1 LRGRVAGCA
10 TRRALTERR
19 AGGAGGV
26 LDAMAILRDNGTGGG
41 PRWSPLNGSMA
52 GPNMHAGGLL
62 ASSQTVSSWV
72 SDLESST
79 HWSTG
84 TADPALSLFV
94 PLRAAEPLAESAY
107 PTEGVT
113 NRRDDRSLWWR
124 HERLH
129 RAALRDW
136 AGVEERIAA
145 ERDEA
150 QRRWASAPPS
160 TEAALAE
167 AEALR
172 ESWSA
177 LADAVA
183 GDTRPAWVRRRWA
196 GFERKAAG

>member
-1 LRGRVAGCA
+1 
-10 TRRALTERR
+10 
-19 AGGAGGV
+19 
-26 LDAMAILRDNGTGGG
+26 
-41 PRWSPLNGSMA
+41 MA

-72 SDLESST
+72 SDLGSGN
-79 HWSTG
+79 HWATG
-84 TADPALSLFV
+84 TADPALSPFV
-94 PLRAAEPLAESAY
+94 PLRVAEPLAESAY
-107 PTEGVT
+107 PTEGVR

-136 AGVEERIAA
+136 VRVEARIAA

-150 QRRWASAPPS
+150 QRRWVSGPGPTA
-160 TEAALAE
+160 AALAE

-172 ESWSA
+172 ERWSA
-177 LADAVA
+177 IADAVA

-196 GFERKAAG
+196 GFERRAAGR